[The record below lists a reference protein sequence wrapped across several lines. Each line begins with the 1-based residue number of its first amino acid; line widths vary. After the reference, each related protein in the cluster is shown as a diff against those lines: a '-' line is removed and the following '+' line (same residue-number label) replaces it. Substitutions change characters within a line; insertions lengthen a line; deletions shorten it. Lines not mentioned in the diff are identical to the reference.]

1 MTSQPTYSSKKEN
14 GVYLGEDGILRIIC
28 IGDQEESSAREMMEE
43 TVRIANAAPGEIRV
57 LFDTTRAGK
66 FSVEA
71 RQAAVESLALALHSK
86 AAVVAHTMPMRALGL
101 IMVGGAKT
109 PNMKVFET
117 ATEALEW
124 LREHADHEIAR
135 GLRAALRRLWR
146 GFVTLRWLRIKEG
159 WLKEVFEV
167 MGCVA
172 MGDFSRRIAVS
183 KHEDELALIE
193 AGINLMA
200 DDLEDRER
208 EAKEYERRLE
218 EYSQGL
224 ERKVAERT
232 EELRESEARYRGL
245 FESANDMIISADH
258 DSNILDINKKA
269 VELLGF
275 SREELLKMN
284 LFRDLVRPDSLEPA
298 MECLRKVIE
307 EGSASGVETVF
318 ATKKGEDID
327 LEISASAHYDGNGS
341 FVGTTYILRDIT
353 ERKKAKE
360 EILRRNRELAA
371 LNAIAAV
378 SSQSLDLKEV
388 LNATLDKILEVM
400 AAQGGTIYLLD
411 ERGEELVLA
420 VHRGM
425 PDEVVADASRIKVK
439 SNANGQVTSS
449 EELIKVGN
457 LLDYASYYPTISVAQ
472 AQGPIPF
479 ASVALRAK
487 GKWQG
492 VLNVLSSAGNGFGTE
507 EKLLLLSIAN
517 QMAVAIENARL
528 YEDGRKLAF
537 MEERNRLARE
547 LHDSVSQLLFSVVLN
562 SEAATALVEKDP
574 PLAKTRMES
583 VREIANEA
591 QEQMRDLLT
600 ELRLGALEEGLI
612 AALNIC
618 VRTFQARDGIETT
631 FSVEGERPV
640 AATIERELFRI
651 VQEALNNI
659 AKHSQASSAA
669 VDLAIHPSFLRL
681 RVEDNGIGFD
691 TSKSRSGL
699 GLSNM
704 RERAES
710 LHGWLTIESTQGKG
724 TRITVE
730 VPLEEGHG

>member
-1 MTSQPTYSSKKEN
+1 MAKNE
-14 GVYLGEDGILRIIC
+14 VYLGEDGILRVIC
-28 IGDQEESSAREMMEE
+28 IGDQDEDSAREMVEE
-43 TVRIANAAPGEIRV
+43 AARIANSAPGQIKV

-71 RQAAVESLALALHSK
+71 RQAAVESLSLAIHSK
-86 AAVVAHTMPMRALGL
+86 AAVVASSMPMRALGL
-101 IMVGGAKT
+101 FMVGGAKT
-109 PNMKVFET
+109 RNMKVFET

-124 LREHADHEIAR
+124 LSERPDHEIAR

-167 MGCVA
+167 MGSVA

-183 KHEDELALIE
+183 KHDDELALIE
-193 AGINLMA
+193 VGFNLMA
-200 DDLEDRER
+200 DDLEDREG

-245 FESANDMIISADH
+245 FESANDIIISADH

-284 LFRDLVRPDSLEPA
+284 LFRDLVRPDSLESA
-298 MECLRKVIE
+298 TECLRKVIE

-327 LEISASAHYDGNGS
+327 LEISASAHCDSDGS

-411 ERGEELVLA
+411 EKGKELVLA
-420 VHRGM
+420 VQRGM
-425 PDEVVADASRIKVK
+425 PDEVLEAATRVKVN
-439 SNANGQVTSS
+439 SNASGQVTSS

-457 LLDYASYYPTISVAQ
+457 LSDHTYYYPTYYYPTIPVAQ

-479 ASVALRAK
+479 VSVALRAK

-492 VLNVLSSAGNGFGTE
+492 VLTVVSSVGNGFSTE

-537 MEERNRLARE
+537 IEERNRLARE

-562 SEAATALVEKDP
+562 SEAASALVENDP
-574 PLAKTRMES
+574 RLAKTRIES
-583 VREIANEA
+583 VRDVASEA
-591 QEQMRDLLT
+591 REQMRDLLT
-600 ELRLGALEEGLI
+600 ELRLGALEEGLT
-612 AALNIC
+612 AALNIY
-618 VRTFQARDGIETT
+618 VRMFQEREGIDTI

-651 VQEALNNI
+651 AQEALNNI

-669 VDLAIHPSFLRL
+669 VDLAIYPTFLRL
-681 RVEDNGIGFD
+681 RIEDNGIGFD
-691 TSKSRSGL
+691 PSKSGAGL
-699 GLSNM
+699 GLTNM
-704 RERAES
+704 RERAQG
-710 LHGWLTIESTQGKG
+710 LHGWLTIESARSKG

>member
-1 MTSQPTYSSKKEN
+1 MAKNE
-14 GVYLGEDGILRIIC
+14 VYLGEDGILRVIC
-28 IGDQEESSAREMMEE
+28 IGDQDENSAREIVEE
-43 TVRIANAAPGEIRV
+43 AVVIANSAPGQIKV
-57 LFDTTRAGK
+57 LFDTTGAGK

-86 AAVVAHTMPMRALGL
+86 AAVVASSMPMRALGL
-101 IMVGGAKT
+101 FMVGGAKT
-109 PNMKVFET
+109 RNMKVFET
-117 ATEALEW
+117 ATEASEW
-124 LREHADHEIAR
+124 LSERPDHEIGR
-135 GLRAALRRLWR
+135 GLRAALRKLWR
-146 GFVTLRWLRIKEG
+146 GLVTLRWLRIKEG

-167 MGCVA
+167 LGSVA
-172 MGDFSRRIAVS
+172 MGDFSRRVKVS
-183 KHEDELALIE
+183 KYDDELALIE

-245 FESANDMIISADH
+245 FESANDIIISADH

-275 SREELLKMN
+275 SREELLEMN
-284 LFRDLVRPDSLEPA
+284 LFRDLVRPDSLEFA
-298 MECLRKVIE
+298 TECLKKVIE

-318 ATKKGEDID
+318 ATKKGENID
-327 LEISASAHYDGNGS
+327 LEISASAHYDSNGS
-341 FVGTTYILRDIT
+341 FVGTTYILRDVT

-411 ERGEELVLA
+411 EKGEELVLA

-425 PDEVVADASRIKVK
+425 PNEAVEGATRIKVK
-439 SNANGQVTSS
+439 SNANGQGTSS

-457 LLDYASYYPTISVAQ
+457 LLDYASYYPTIPVAQ

-479 ASVALRAK
+479 VSVALRAK

-492 VLNVLSSAGNGFGTE
+492 VLNVVSSAGNGFSTE

-537 MEERNRLARE
+537 IEERNRLARE

-562 SEAATALVEKDP
+562 SEAASALVENDP
-574 PLAKTRMES
+574 GLAKTRIES
-583 VREIANEA
+583 VRNVANEA
-591 QEQMRDLLT
+591 REQMRDLLT
-600 ELRLGALEEGLI
+600 ELRLGALEEGLT
-612 AALNIC
+612 AALNIY
-618 VRTFQARDGIETT
+618 VRMFQEREGIDTI

-651 VQEALNNI
+651 AQEALNNI

-669 VDLAIHPSFLRL
+669 VDLAICPTFLRL
-681 RVEDNGIGFD
+681 RIEDNGIGFAP
-691 TSKSRSGL
+691 SKSGAGL
-699 GLSNM
+699 GLTNM
-704 RERAES
+704 RERAEG
-710 LHGWLTIESTQGKG
+710 LHGWLAIESVNGKG

>member
-1 MTSQPTYSSKKEN
+1 MAKNE
-14 GVYLGEDGILRIIC
+14 VYLGEDGILRIIC
-28 IGDQEESSAREMMEE
+28 IGDQDETSAREMVEE
-43 TVRIANAAPGEIRV
+43 AARIANSASGQIKV
-57 LFDTTRAGK
+57 LFDTTGAGK
-66 FSVEA
+66 FSIEA

-86 AAVVAHTMPMRALGL
+86 ATVVASSMPMRALGL
-101 IMVGGAKT
+101 FMVGGAKT
-109 PNMKVFET
+109 KNMKVFET

-124 LREHADHEIAR
+124 LSERPDHEIGR
-135 GLRAALRRLWR
+135 GLRVAFRRFWR
-146 GFVTLRWLRIKEG
+146 GLVTLRWLRIKEG

-167 MGCVA
+167 LGSVA
-172 MGDFSRRIAVS
+172 MGDFSRRVAVS
-183 KHEDELALIE
+183 KHDDELALIE
-193 AGINLMA
+193 VGINLMA

-218 EYSQGL
+218 EHSQGL

-245 FESANDMIISADH
+245 FESANDIIISADH

-284 LFRDLVRPDSLEPA
+284 LFRDLVRPDSLESA
-298 MECLRKVIE
+298 TECLSKVIE
-307 EGSASGVETVF
+307 EGSASGAETVF

-327 LEISASAHYDGNGS
+327 LEISASAHYDSDGS

-411 ERGEELVLA
+411 EKGKELVLA

-425 PDEVVADASRIKVK
+425 PDEVLEAATRVKVN

-457 LLDYASYYPTISVAQ
+457 LSDHTSYYPTYYYPTIPVAQ
-472 AQGPIPF
+472 AQGPLPF
-479 ASVALRAK
+479 VSVALRAK

-492 VLNVLSSAGNGFGTE
+492 VLTVVSSAGNGFSTE

-537 MEERNRLARE
+537 IEERNRLARE

-562 SEAATALVEKDP
+562 SEAASALVENDP
-574 PLAKTRMES
+574 RLAKTRIES
-583 VREIANEA
+583 VRDVANEA
-591 QEQMRDLLT
+591 REQMRDLLT
-600 ELRLGALEEGLI
+600 ELRLGALEEGLT
-612 AALNIC
+612 AALNIY
-618 VRTFQARDGIETT
+618 VRMFQEREGIDTI

-651 VQEALNNI
+651 AQEALNNI

-669 VDLAIHPSFLRL
+669 VDLAICPTFLRL
-681 RVEDNGIGFD
+681 RIEDNGIGFAP
-691 TSKSRSGL
+691 SKSGAGL
-699 GLSNM
+699 GLTNM
-704 RERAES
+704 RERAEG
-710 LHGWLTIESTQGKG
+710 LHGWLTIESARSKG

>member
-1 MTSQPTYSSKKEN
+1 MAKNE
-14 GVYLGEDGILRIIC
+14 VYLGEDGILRVIC
-28 IGDQEESSAREMMEE
+28 IGDQDEDSAREMVEE
-43 TVRIANAAPGEIRV
+43 AARIANSAPGQIKV

-71 RQAAVESLALALHSK
+71 RQAAVESLSLAIHSK
-86 AAVVAHTMPMRALGL
+86 AAVVASSMPMRALGL
-101 IMVGGAKT
+101 FMVGGAKT
-109 PNMKVFET
+109 RNMKVFET

-124 LREHADHEIAR
+124 LSERPDHEIAR

-167 MGCVA
+167 MGSVA

-183 KHEDELALIE
+183 KHDDELALIE
-193 AGINLMA
+193 VGFNLMA
-200 DDLEDRER
+200 DDLEDREG

-245 FESANDMIISADH
+245 FESANDIIISADH

-284 LFRDLVRPDSLEPA
+284 LFRDLVRPDSLESA
-298 MECLRKVIE
+298 TECLRKVIE

-318 ATKKGEDID
+318 ATKKGENID
-327 LEISASAHYDGNGS
+327 LEIGASAHYDSNGS

-411 ERGEELVLA
+411 EKGKELVLA
-420 VHRGM
+420 VQRGM
-425 PDEVVADASRIKVK
+425 PDEVLEAATRVKVN
-439 SNANGQVTSS
+439 SNASGQVTSS

-457 LLDYASYYPTISVAQ
+457 LSDHTYYYPTYYYPTIPVAQ

-479 ASVALRAK
+479 VSVALRAK

-492 VLNVLSSAGNGFGTE
+492 VLTVVSSVGNGFSTE

-537 MEERNRLARE
+537 IEERNRLARE

-562 SEAATALVEKDP
+562 SEAASALVENDP
-574 PLAKTRMES
+574 RLAKTRIES
-583 VREIANEA
+583 VRDVASEA
-591 QEQMRDLLT
+591 REQMRDLLT
-600 ELRLGALEEGLI
+600 ELRLGALEEGLT
-612 AALNIC
+612 AALNIY
-618 VRTFQARDGIETT
+618 VRMFQEREGIDTI

-651 VQEALNNI
+651 AQEALNNI

-669 VDLAIHPSFLRL
+669 VDLAIYPTFLRL
-681 RVEDNGIGFD
+681 RIEDNGIGFD
-691 TSKSRSGL
+691 PSKSGAGL
-699 GLSNM
+699 GLTNM
-704 RERAES
+704 RERAQG
-710 LHGWLTIESTQGKG
+710 LHGWLTIESARSKG